1 MSLLKAQVKV
11 ATVLEVGAEL
21 EKKLNGAE
29 AEMYRR
35 EGGHRSL
42 TEAGQRA
49 RSVPA
54 ILMKEFKENG
64 AVTLPGGKK
73 VELTQ
78 ETVEVIH
85 FYLQRVFYCL
95 ESLAAADQASQLIE
109 RGKFNALTEF
119 YETLLRMKNE
129 QQAKV
134 DLAEKAQSLGIDP
147 EEALR
152 PRPSGDLE
160 ERRLEALRKREEG
173 QAAVVPAPVGEEERP
188 EEKLVEVAAPVVEA
202 APPSSPPE
210 VVSPPVGKPR
220 RQRGNHAANA

>member
-11 ATVLEVGAEL
+11 ATVLEIGTEL

-42 TEAGQRA
+42 TEAAQRA

-54 ILMKEFKENG
+54 ILMKEFKESG

-95 ESLAAADQASQLIE
+95 ESLAASDQASQLIE

-119 YETLLRMKNE
+119 YETLLRLKSE

-152 PRPSGDLE
+152 PRGDLK
-160 ERRLEALRKREEG
+160 ERRAEALRRW
-173 QAAVVPAPVGEEERP
+173 AVKGA
-188 EEKLVEVAAPVVEA
+188 VEVKEQEA
-202 APPSSPPE
+202 APSVEESVAVPADVPPPSTL
-210 VVSPPVGKPR
+210 PR
-220 RQRGNHAANA
+220 RKKRKGLENGQDA